1 MVEKEFES
9 SQHAIED
16 RLVVKLIGKVE
27 DIQAHIILLKR
38 IYGANRL
45 NCSPILRNKD
55 GTGYFCFVNILSGGS
70 EQ

>member
-1 MVEKEFES
+1 MAEKEFES

-16 RLVVKLIGKVE
+16 RLVVKLIGRVE

-38 IYGANRL
+38 IYGANKL
-45 NCSPILRNKD
+45 NCSPILRNKY
-55 GTGYFCFVNILSGGS
+55 GTGYFCFINILSGGS